1 MGRDSSALVIRPSD
15 GQTRRVPIVWIGKV
29 EVRTAHKSGAGT
41 GALIGGTT
49 GAVLGLAAV
58 AGIDSD
64 EFFDP
69 CCSPGE
75 YASGALIL
83 GAAAGGVGAAI
94 GALTHKDT
102 WTRIPRDAWQNQGE
116 ASLDSQDWPVAKS
129 EKERN
134 RPARP

>member
-1 MGRDSSALVIRPSD
+1 G
-15 GQTRRVPIVWIGKV
+15 
-29 EVRTAHKSGAGT
+29 HKSDAGT

-49 GAVLGLAAV
+49 GALLGLAAV

-69 CCSPGE
+69 CCSAGE
-75 YASGALIL
+75 YASGALIV
-83 GAAAGGVGAAI
+83 GAAFGGVGAAI

-102 WTRIPRDAWQNQGE
+102 WTRAPREAWRNQSE
-116 ASLDSQDWPVAKS
+116 ASLDSEDWRVAKS
-129 EKERN
+129 EKQQK